1 MSRLLDSSGFQ
12 YNVVMNDRP
21 TFRFGDGLT
30 LKATSRVDLTT
41 TALGVLKIYVL
52 DGTGEQTPLL
62 IGARDLFDRR
72 ASIDYEALVL
82 CWRDDIDRDWVSPL
96 FRLDSGHLSIELG
109 RKPRR
114 YHRLP
119 PPDGHDGR
127 GPPPDDGGDG
137 GEDDGHGDGNGRP
150 PKVIRRQAP
159 TNVRGYGD
167 NTHPLRPPHRQA
179 DTSPSDPME
188 ELTEDGEGGEEED
201 EEPDSPMPTAE
212 EIEAADRRA
221 EEWIRNKDAKDRAA
235 AAKGALPKRAPA
247 PNTPYSPSEET
258 VEDEDKHDHDGEE
271 VNLVSRKM
279 LHTPFLWF
287 NMFL

>member
-1 MSRLLDSSGFQ
+1 MSPTSYKGSSGPCIICGKPDHHTSKCPDRFSSGSKGKGFGGKKSKGKGYGGKPFGKKGKGGRKGKSKGKSVNYASGYPYVEDYVHDGYFVNSVNLDVYVLSLENQEVSWRSPQKALVDTGATENVAGIASMSRLLDSSGFQ

-119 PPDGHDGR
+119 PPDGHDG
-127 GPPPDDGGDG
+127 
-137 GEDDGHGDGNGRP
+137 
-150 PKVIRRQAP
+150 
-159 TNVRGYGD
+159 
-167 NTHPLRPPHRQA
+167 
-179 DTSPSDPME
+179 
-188 ELTEDGEGGEEED
+188 
-201 EEPDSPMPTAE
+201 
-212 EIEAADRRA
+212 
-221 EEWIRNKDAKDRAA
+221 
-235 AAKGALPKRAPA
+235 
-247 PNTPYSPSEET
+247 
-258 VEDEDKHDHDGEE
+258 
-271 VNLVSRKM
+271 
-279 LHTPFLWF
+279 
-287 NMFL
+287 